1 LELLGEVI
9 VPAMSSSVRC
19 VLLIAIFIS
28 AAGLSPG
35 KQAGGPADFVRS
47 TADDWASSSAG
58 EFATQTNGPV
68 QYYNRLRVSP
78 QKSDGLDPA
87 ILLALTVCC
96 SPFIVYL
103 YKRSRHWIC
112 AGCGSYAPNP
122 SQVCDSCRAR
132 FETEEI
138 GHGAEQ
144 QHHAETSRQRGFQEK
159 ECGQKP
165 RSLEDLQGLTADAFR
180 GLITSLFTRDG
191 YKVSR
196 RKGYGEFDMA
206 LQMPGSNDVVQN
218 IRCKTNIGPPVIRE
232 FYKSMRQ
239 AEAQHGF
246 VITTAAFTHSA
257 REFADG
263 KPITLIDG
271 QYLLAWIS
279 WAASDREP
287 PRTEQ
292 SDREFNPYEVLG
304 VSSGAS
310 KDEIRSAYRG
320 LVAKYHPDKVA
331 HLGDEFE
338 AIAREKALAINR
350 AFAMLN
356 RS

>member
-9 VPAMSSSVRC
+9 VPAMGSSVRC
-19 VLLIAIFIS
+19 VVLFLIFVC
-28 AAGLSPG
+28 AAGLSSGKTAGVPG
-35 KQAGGPADFVRS
+35 DFVRLTTVDRES
-47 TADDWASSSAG
+47 RSAG
-58 EFATQTNGPV
+58 ESAAQIDGLA
-68 QYYNRLRVSP
+68 QYYNRVRVSP

-87 ILLALTVCC
+87 ILLGLSLCC
-96 SPFIVYL
+96 SPFVVYL

-132 FETEEI
+132 FEAEEI
-138 GHGAEQ
+138 GQRAEEQ
-144 QHHAETSRQRGFQEK
+144 QAETARQRRLQE
-159 ECGQKP
+159 EERGQKP
-165 RSLEDLQGLTADAFR
+165 RSLEDLQSLSGDAFKR
-180 GLITSLFTRDG
+180 LIASLFIRDG

-196 RKGYGEFDMA
+196 RRGYGEFDMV
-206 LQMPGSNDVVQN
+206 LQMSGSNDVVQN

-232 FYKSMRQ
+232 FYKSMTQ
-239 AEAQHGF
+239 AEARHGF
-246 VITTAAFTHSA
+246 VVTNAAFTHSA

-271 QYLLAWIS
+271 HYLLAWIS
-279 WAASDREP
+279 WTASDRE
-287 PRTEQ
+287 TAGAVQ

-304 VSSGAS
+304 VSPGAS
-310 KDEIRSAYRG
+310 NDEIRSAYRG
-320 LVAKYHPDKVA
+320 LVVRYHPDKVA

-338 AIAREKALAINR
+338 AIARERAVAINR